1 MRLVG
6 RRHKTHHANCSDVK
20 AGQSEVGGQAKTL
33 MPHPGRKSRP
43 RRAIPCL
50 GPAAPREEAAPDF
63 LRNSTLKPGAAQ
75 DVVLR
80 ALASMLTIITWLR
93 VSKSFVCTSWQQL
106 AASLHLWP
114 GVPYQTRRMRE
125 EEMRRV

>member
-1 MRLVG
+1 M
-6 RRHKTHHANCSDVK
+6 
-20 AGQSEVGGQAKTL
+20 
-33 MPHPGRKSRP
+33 
-43 RRAIPCL
+43 
-50 GPAAPREEAAPDF
+50 
-63 LRNSTLKPGAAQ
+63 AQ

>member
-1 MRLVG
+1 
-6 RRHKTHHANCSDVK
+6 
-20 AGQSEVGGQAKTL
+20 
-33 MPHPGRKSRP
+33 
-43 RRAIPCL
+43 
-50 GPAAPREEAAPDF
+50 
-63 LRNSTLKPGAAQ
+63 LRNSHSFDKEVAQ

-106 AASLHLWP
+106 AASLHLWL
-114 GVPYQTRRMRE
+114 GVPFQTRRMIE